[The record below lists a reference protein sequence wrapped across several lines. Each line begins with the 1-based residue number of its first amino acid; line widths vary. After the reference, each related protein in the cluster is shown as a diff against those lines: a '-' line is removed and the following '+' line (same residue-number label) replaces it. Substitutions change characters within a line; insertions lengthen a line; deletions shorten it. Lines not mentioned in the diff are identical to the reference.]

1 MILKLKVQFRPLYP
15 CSWPLNE
22 LLVFC
27 PQTNYNSTPM
37 SEQVLEVNG
46 LTKRYGT
53 FTAVN
58 TIDFNLGRGEIVGLL
73 GPNGAGKSSTIQMLL
88 GLLTPSAG
96 QIKYF
101 GKDFAKHRLEILGRI
116 NYLSAFNTLQNKITV
131 EQNMRVFAMA
141 YGVRKPEHK
150 ISELLDYFG
159 VVHLKDEVYLNIS
172 AGQRT
177 RVNLAKA
184 FINDPELVL
193 MDEPTASLD
202 PDIVD
207 KVLGMIE
214 QFKREKQLSILYTSH
229 NMHEVERVCDR
240 VIFLS
245 HGRIVRE
252 AAPKDLPSLHDL
264 FLQIAREGSTE

>member
-1 MILKLKVQFRPLYP
+1 MTETV
-15 CSWPLNE
+15 
-22 LLVFC
+22 
-27 PQTNYNSTPM
+27 M
-37 SEQVLEVNG
+37 EVKG
-46 LTKRYGT
+46 LTKHYGS
-53 FTAVN
+53 FAAVN
-58 TIDFNLGRGEIVGLL
+58 DIDFAIKRGEIVGLL

-88 GLLTPSAG
+88 GLLTPSGG

-101 GKDFAKHRLEILGRI
+101 GKDFTRHHISILGRI
-116 NYLSAFNTLQNKITV
+116 NYLSAFNSLQERSSV
-131 EQNMRVFAMA
+131 EENMRVFAVA
-141 YGVRKPEHK
+141 YGLKNANRK

-159 VVHLKDEVYLNIS
+159 VAHLKNERYQHVS
-172 AGQRT
+172 SGQRT

-184 FINDPELVL
+184 FLNDPELVL

-214 QFKREKQLSILYTSH
+214 QFKRERQLSILFTSH
-229 NMHEVERVCDR
+229 NMHDVERICDR

-245 HGRIVRE
+245 HGKIVRE

-264 FLQIAREGSTE
+264 FLQIAREGSEE

>member
-1 MILKLKVQFRPLYP
+1 
-15 CSWPLNE
+15 
-22 LLVFC
+22 
-27 PQTNYNSTPM
+27 M
-37 SEQVLEVNG
+37 SDTVLSVKG
-46 LTKRYGT
+46 LTKHYDS
-53 FTAVN
+53 FVAVN
-58 TIDFNLGRGEIVGLL
+58 NIDFEIKRGEIVGLL

-96 QIKYF
+96 KIEYF
-101 GKDFAKHRLEILGRI
+101 SKDLDTHRLEILRKI
-116 NYLSAFNTLQNKITV
+116 NYLSAFNTLQNKVTV
-131 EQNMRVFAMA
+131 EQNLRVFAMA
-141 YGVRKPEHK
+141 YGVSKPSQK

-159 VVHLKDEVYLNIS
+159 VAHLKHEIYLNIS

-229 NMHEVERVCDR
+229 NMPEVERICDR

-245 HGRIVRE
+245 HGKIVRE
-252 AAPKDLPSLHDL
+252 AAPKDLPSLHSL
-264 FLQIAREGSTE
+264 FLQIAREGPAE